1 MQMSSF
7 YFNFVKVIA
16 GKVNAD
22 ISVSDPGRIGNV
34 QEEEPCTFPLIL
46 LSS

>member
-16 GKVNAD
+16 RRMNSD

-34 QEEEPCTFPLIL
+34 REEESCTLTLIL

>member
-16 GKVNAD
+16 RRVNAD
-22 ISVSDPGRIGNV
+22 ISISDPGRIGKV
-34 QEEEPCTFPLIL
+34 QEEESCTFPLIP